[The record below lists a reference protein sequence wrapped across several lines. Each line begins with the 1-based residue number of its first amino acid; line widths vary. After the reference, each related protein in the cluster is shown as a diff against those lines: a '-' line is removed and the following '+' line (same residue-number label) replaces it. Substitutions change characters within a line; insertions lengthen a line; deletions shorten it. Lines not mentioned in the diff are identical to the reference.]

1 MQISRRFF
9 VVISFLLIQGS
20 FSQADNKVAVKN
32 LPVKDYKERKL
43 AKVDMDIQAQL
54 CEPEVLGAIE
64 SSLLRLA
71 RENLTQLTVRWKQ
84 GVFYEIDP
92 DSNNLK
98 VKKPNGDLVGVISE
112 NDFISIAFKEEVRF
126 IEKVTSKKLSSNLAR
141 LFKNKKTFEFNG
153 SVNELGKRVDVYK
166 WNIEQD
172 GLIYSYGLI
181 APVLDNRDL
190 ENYYRPLIPHCSEEK
205 IKDFKQKFKPLKF
218 LWSIAGVPSA
228 EQGSLVFN
236 LLRSEINESSKK

>member
-9 VVISFLLIQGS
+9 YVISFLLINVS
-20 FSQADNKVAVKN
+20 FSKIENKIRIKN
-32 LPVKDYKERKL
+32 LPLKDDKERKL

-54 CEPEVLGAIE
+54 CEAGVLGAIE

-71 RENLTQLTVRWKQ
+71 RENLAQLTVRWKQ

-98 VKKPNGDLVGVISE
+98 LKKPNGDLIEVVSE
-112 NDFISIAFKEEVRF
+112 NDFISVALKEEARF
-126 IEKVTSKKLSSNLAR
+126 IEKVTSKKLAHNFGR

-153 SVNELGKRVDVYK
+153 SVSEAGKKVDMYK

-190 ENYYRPLIPHCSEEK
+190 ENFYRPLIPHCSEEK

-236 LLRSEINESSKK
+236 LLRQEMPQPSK

>member
-9 VVISFLLIQGS
+9 VVINFLLINAS
-20 FSQADNKVAVKN
+20 FSKTDNKVAVKK
-32 LPVKDYKERKL
+32 LPAEVYKERKL
-43 AKVDMDIQAQL
+43 AKIDMDIQGQL
-54 CEPEVLGAIE
+54 CDLGVLGAIE

-71 RENLTQLTVRWKQ
+71 RENLAQLTVRWKQ
-84 GVFYEIDP
+84 GVFYEVDP
-92 DSNNLK
+92 SSSNLK
-98 VKKPNGDLVGVISE
+98 VKKPNGDLVEVVSE
-112 NDFISIAFKEEVRF
+112 NDFISIALKEEAGF
-126 IEKVTSKKLSSNLAR
+126 IEKITSKKLSSNLAR

-172 GLIYSYGLI
+172 GLIYSYGLV

-190 ENYYRPLIPHCSEEK
+190 GNFYRPIIPHCSEEK

-228 EQGSLVFN
+228 EQGSVVFN
-236 LLRSEINESSKK
+236 LLRAELPLKLEK